1 MPVDRAVLEQ
11 ELSKVPDSTRWL
23 ARPEVPHLATILDEG
38 EKVQLGVTGW
48 VVESGKLAMRTWL
61 VLATSDRLLCL
72 LGGGENMKKLQISIA
87 DMKNAHT
94 DARLGY
100 YEVTVESRTRKLI
113 LSGLPKE
120 AAVNLSAVVST
131 LISRRDE
138 VASAP
143 TRVPAAAPAAIVESN
158 AVTREEVQAYVQK
171 LERLEA
177 ELEQTKQRLAAVE
190 QVIRN
195 AQAKAAA
202 AAAAKKPAL

>member
-11 ELSKVPDSTRWL
+11 RLAHVPDSSRWL
-23 ARPEVPHLATILDEG
+23 ARPEVPHLASLLDDG
-38 EKVQLGVTGW
+38 EQVHLGVTGW

-61 VLATSDRLLCL
+61 VLTTSDRLLCL
-72 LGGGENMKKLQISIA
+72 LGGGENMKKLQIPLS
-87 DMKNAHT
+87 DMKSAHT

-100 YEVTVESRTRKLI
+100 YEVTVESARRKLI

-120 AAVNLSAVVST
+120 AAVNLSAMIST

-143 TRVPAAAPAAIVESN
+143 LEAPVMPVESN
-158 AVTREEVQAYVQK
+158 AVTREELQVYVQK
-171 LERLEA
+171 VEKLEA
-177 ELEQTKQRLAAVE
+177 ELQQARQRLAAVE

-202 AAAAKKPAL
+202 AAAKKPAM